1 MNALPPKNL
10 MEQQVDLVRAVLERR
25 SGMARH
31 LTERVVP
38 HLDPDAR
45 QVVEETIEFLDE
57 ETDIDGTLSYYLDVA
72 IVEVRSGITAGTFE
86 EKVAIPR
93 ERLIG
98 GSEAFDIHRRL
109 SPEAEALQ
117 AALPPLE
124 ELYYAVRKAVNFAD
138 AIKMSLRM
146 FDED

>member
-25 SGMARH
+25 SGMVRH
-31 LTERVVP
+31 LTERVLP
-38 HLDPDAR
+38 HLGSDAR
-45 QVVEETIEFLDE
+45 QVVEETIELLDE

-72 IVEVRSGITAGTFE
+72 IVEVRNGITAGTFD